1 MRNIKDSPVWREFGY
16 IGGKWINKA
25 NKFDVRNPATGAVVA
40 SCPRFAGIDTTEAST
55 CAYNAWGKWKRTLAS
70 DRAKILKR
78 MAGLMSKHADDLAYI
93 LTLEAGKPI
102 AEAKGEISYAKSF
115 LDLYAEGEREQQH
128 QLHA

>member
-1 MRNIKDSPVWREFGY
+1 MRNITGSPVWRELGY

-25 NKFDVRNPATGAVVA
+25 NKFDVRNPATFELVA
-40 SCPRFAGIDTTEAST
+40 SCPRFTAIDTAEAV
-55 CAYNAWGKWKRTLAS
+55 AAAADAWGKWKRTLAS

-93 LTLEAGKPI
+93 ITLEAGKPT

-115 LDLYAEGEREQQH
+115 LELYAEGE
-128 QLHA
+128 